1 MIPVRTG
8 TCGRYRFP
16 QVPILARSV
25 AVLLMATLLGGCQ
38 VLQSW
43 LPANPTPQASLPTSA
58 ATPLPAETP
67 ASTPFAGSEEKQT
80 LTIWLP
86 PQFDPNNGTE
96 AGNLLRERL
105 DTFAREN
112 GLSLNVRIKA
122 ENGPAGLLE
131 ALEITGVAAP
141 DALPALI
148 ALPRTQMETAALK
161 GLIYPLTELTNEL
174 EENDWYPYAA
184 ELATV
189 QGTPFGLP
197 FAGDAL
203 VLLYRPTRLPVPA
216 QDWQGILY
224 TNQTLLLPAGDP
236 QALFTLALYRAA
248 GGSLEDE
255 NGRPMLDE
263 NALTGVM
270 ELYQHGT
277 QLNSFP
283 AWLAQLTSDSL
294 TWQAYREQR
303 ANWIVTWASNYLSEL
318 PADTNIVQL
327 PAFTGQ
333 VSIADGW
340 VWCLTDPQVDRRA
353 LSVKLA
359 ETLVTS
365 EYLADWTEA
374 AGYLPT
380 RPSALATWTTLSLS
394 APLQDILINA
404 RLRPDNEV
412 VDNLGPVLQEAI
424 LQVLEKHTD
433 AATAAKQA
441 AEKISLPNNP

>member
-1 MIPVRTG
+1 MIPVRSG
-8 TCGRYRFP
+8 TCGRNRFP
-16 QVPILARSV
+16 QVPFLAGTV
-25 AVLLMATLLGGCQ
+25 AVLLLATLLGSCQ

-43 LPANPTPQASLPTSA
+43 LPSNPTPQASLPTSA
-58 ATPLPAETP
+58 ATLLPAETAIVTP
-67 ASTPFAGSEEKQT
+67 AAGAEETQT
-80 LTIWLP
+80 LTVWLP
-86 PQFDPNNGTE
+86 PQFDPNDGTE

-105 DTFAREN
+105 NTFAREN
-112 GLSLNVRIKA
+112 GVSLIVRIKA

-161 GLIYPLTELTNEL
+161 GLIYPLTGLTNEL

-184 ELATV
+184 ELAAV
-189 QGTPFGLP
+189 QGTPFCLP

-216 QDWQGILY
+216 KDWQGILY
-224 TNQTLLLPAGDP
+224 TNQTLLLSAGDP

-248 GGSLEDE
+248 GGSLDDE
-255 NGRPMLDE
+255 FGRPTLDE
-263 NALTGVM
+263 NTLSGVL
-270 ELYQHGT
+270 EFYQRGA
-277 QLNSFP
+277 QLNTLPS
-283 AWLAQLTSDSL
+283 WLAQLTSDSL
-294 TWQAYREQR
+294 AWQAYREQR

-318 PADTNIVQL
+318 PADTNVVQL

-333 VSIADGW
+333 VGMADGW

-380 RPSALATWTTLSLS
+380 RPSALATWANPSLS
-394 APLQDILINA
+394 APLQEILINA
-404 RLRPDNEV
+404 RLRPENEI
-412 VDNLGPVLQEAI
+412 VDNLGPVLQEAV
-424 LQVLEKHTD
+424 LQVLEKHMD

-441 AEKISLPNNP
+441 AEKISLPKNP